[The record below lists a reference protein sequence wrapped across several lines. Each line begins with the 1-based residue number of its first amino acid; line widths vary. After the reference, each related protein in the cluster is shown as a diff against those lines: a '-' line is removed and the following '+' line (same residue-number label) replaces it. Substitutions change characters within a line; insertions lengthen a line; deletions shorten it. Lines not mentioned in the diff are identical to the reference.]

1 VAWFLGQSLLIIIV
15 SILLGLLLGW
25 ILWGRVARRTVV
37 MAAAPA
43 AVAAPP
49 APVVESE
56 PATVEPEPTP
66 EPAAAPEPV
75 AAVEPEPVPVPVPVV
90 EPEPVVAAEPGP
102 RPEEQPDDDLERIE
116 GIGPKMAGALRQAGI
131 RGYSRLAGSDEATLR
146 TAIKDAGLSFAPSL
160 VTWASQA
167 RLLADGDEEG
177 FADLVRRLVAGRDVG
192 RA

>member
-1 VAWFLGQSLLIIIV
+1 VAWFLGQSLLIIVV

-43 AVAAPP
+43 PAVAAAPP
-49 APVVESE
+49 APVVE
-56 PATVEPEPTP
+56 PEPVAVA
-66 EPAAAPEPV
+66 EPEPV
-75 AAVEPEPVPVPVPVV
+75 AAAEPEPEPVAVV
-90 EPEPVVAAEPGP
+90 EPEPE
-102 RPEEQPDDDLERIE
+102 PEEQPDDDLERIE
-116 GIGPKMAGALRQAGI
+116 GIGPKMAGALRRAGI
-131 RGYSRLAGSDEATLR
+131 RSYARLAGSDEATLR
-146 TAIKDAGLSFAPSL
+146 AAINDAGLSFAPSL